1 MLSENIA
8 KLVQYG
14 IECGLTPE
22 CERTYTTNLLLE
34 VFGEDEYAEP
44 SEEYHNVDLES
55 TLKELLDEACSR
67 GIIEDSIVY
76 RDLFDT
82 KLMNCLMP
90 RPAQVQ
96 KEFAEKYE
104 QSPQAATDYF
114 YKLSQDSDYIRRYRV
129 CKDRRWTVES
139 DYGTIDI
146 TINLSK
152 PEKDPKAIAAAK
164 NAKVPVAVHFDH
176 GKTIEKITQAL
187 EIGFTSVMF
196 DGSHLPLD
204 ENIEFTKKIIEIARK
219 YDASVEAEIGCVG
232 GSEDGSEDIAINC
245 TKPED
250 AVKFENE
257 TSVDELAIA
266 IGNAHGNYKSTPKL
280 RFDIL
285 SEVEQK
291 THTPLVL
298 HGGTGISPYDFVK
311 CSKTGIKKIN
321 IATATFD
328 RVEQSVRSAYESGSI
343 NGYYDLQGAE
353 VEGAYQN
360 AKKHILI
367 FGTDNKA

>member
-1 MLSENIA
+1 MLVNM
-8 KLVQYG
+8 
-14 IECGLTPE
+14 
-22 CERTYTTNLLLE
+22 
-34 VFGEDEYAEP
+34 
-44 SEEYHNVDLES
+44 
-55 TLKELLDEACSR
+55 
-67 GIIEDSIVY
+67 
-76 RDLFDT
+76 RDLLSD
-82 KLMNCLMP
+82 
-90 RPAQVQ
+90 AQKGNYAVGSFSVANMEMVLGVI
-96 KEFAEKYE
+96 KAAEE
-104 QSPQAATDYF
+104 LNAPIILQIAEVRLRQSP
-114 YKLSQDSDYIRRYRV
+114 LEIIGPLMV
-129 CKDRRWTVES
+129 
-139 DYGTIDI
+139 
-146 TINLSK
+146 
-152 PEKDPKAIAAAK
+152 AAAK
-164 NAKVPVAVHFDH
+164 NSKVPVAVHFDH

-187 EIGFTSVMF
+187 DIGFTSVMF

-257 TSVDELAIA
+257 TGVDALAIA

-298 HGGTGISPYDFVK
+298 HGGTGISPDDFVR

-353 VEGAYQN
+353 IEGAYQN

-367 FGTDNKA
+367 FATDNKA

>member
-1 MLSENIA
+1 MLVNM
-8 KLVQYG
+8 
-14 IECGLTPE
+14 
-22 CERTYTTNLLLE
+22 
-34 VFGEDEYAEP
+34 
-44 SEEYHNVDLES
+44 
-55 TLKELLDEACSR
+55 
-67 GIIEDSIVY
+67 
-76 RDLFDT
+76 RDLLSD
-82 KLMNCLMP
+82 
-90 RPAQVQ
+90 AQKGNYAVGSFSVANMEMVLGVI
-96 KEFAEKYE
+96 KAAEELNAPIILQIAEVRLK
-104 QSPQAATDYF
+104 QSP
-114 YKLSQDSDYIRRYRV
+114 LEIIGPLMV
-129 CKDRRWTVES
+129 
-139 DYGTIDI
+139 
-146 TINLSK
+146 
-152 PEKDPKAIAAAK
+152 AAAK

-196 DGSHLPLD
+196 DGSHLTLD

-257 TSVDELAIA
+257 TGVDALAIA

-298 HGGTGISPYDFVK
+298 HGGTGISPDDFVR

-328 RVEQSVRSAYESGSI
+328 RVEQSVRSAYENGSI
-343 NGYYDLQGAE
+343 NGYYDLQEAE

-367 FGTDNKA
+367 FATDNKA